1 MMTHFLLVRF
11 LIYFLTLLIIIP
23 VPVVFAN
30 KWKLALPGYKY
41 NFPSEHR
48 SHPNFK
54 IEWWYFSGNVKDE
67 SGNKYSFM
75 LTFFR
80 RGLRL
85 EKTSEVNRSRW
96 ALNNLYFSHFSVYS
110 AKKNKH
116 YFSEKIS
123 RGALGQAGA
132 STEKFKVWID
142 DWKAEIGDQEQ
153 SNKILIFAK
162 KDKLYLDFEL
172 EPQKNPVIHGT
183 NGISQKSSGV
193 GQASHYYSFT
203 RLKVNGSLSIE
214 GKRIAVNGSA
224 WMDHEFGSNQLGKE
238 QIGWDWFSIQLSN
251 NTELM
256 LYLMRNKSGS
266 YDLTS
271 SGSLIASD
279 GSVIHL
285 SLNDFKI
292 KNKRFWKSKKSKALY
307 PVEWVIEVPKY
318 NINLKI
324 KALHEKQELD
334 TAKSTQ
340 IIYWE
345 GGINVEG
352 LSQGISVNGVGFV
365 EMTGYAEY
373 GRPKF

>member
-1 MMTHFLLVRF
+1 MKHYLLIRCFISMVVF
-11 LIYFLTLLIIIP
+11 LIINP
-23 VPVVFAN
+23 VSIVSAN

-41 NFPSEHR
+41 EFPNEHR

-67 SGNKYSFM
+67 NGNRYSFM

-85 EKTSEVNRSRW
+85 EKTSEMNRSRW

-116 YFSEKIS
+116 YFSEKFS

-132 STEKFKVWID
+132 YTERFKVWID
-142 DWKAEIGDQEQ
+142 DWKAENINE
-153 SNKILIFAK
+153 KISIFAK
-162 KDKLYLDFEL
+162 KDNLYLDFEL
-172 EPQKNPVIHGT
+172 ESKKKPVIHGK
-183 NGISQKSSGV
+183 NGISQKSAGV
-193 GQASHYYSFT
+193 GQASHYYSYT
-203 RLKVNGSLSIE
+203 RLKVNGSLAVE
-214 GKRIAVNGSA
+214 GKRIRVHGTA

-251 NTELM
+251 DTELM
-256 LYLMRNKSGS
+256 LYLMRNKNGS
-266 YDLTS
+266 YDFTS
-271 SGSLIASD
+271 SGLLIASD

-285 SLNDFKI
+285 SLNDFTI
-292 KNKRFWKSKKSKALY
+292 KNKSFWKSKKSKALY

-324 KALHEKQELD
+324 KALHDKQELD

-352 LSQGISVNGVGFV
+352 FSQGISVNGVGFV
-365 EMTGYAEY
+365 EMTGYAKY

>member
-11 LIYFLTLLIIIP
+11 FIYFLTLLIIIP

-54 IEWWYFSGNVKDE
+54 IEWWYFSGNVKDA

-142 DWKAEIGDQEQ
+142 DWKAEIADRNQP
-153 SNKILIFAK
+153 NKILIFAK

-214 GKRIAVNGSA
+214 GKRITVNGSA

-318 NINLKI
+318 NINLNI

>member
-23 VPVVFAN
+23 APVVFAN

-96 ALNNLYFSHFSVYS
+96 ALNNLYFSHFSFYS

-142 DWKAEIGDQEQ
+142 DWKAEIADRNQP
-153 SNKILIFAK
+153 NKILIFAK

-183 NGISQKSSGV
+183 NGISQKSSGL
-193 GQASHYYSFT
+193 GQASHYYSYT

-256 LYLMRNKSGS
+256 LYLMRNTSGS

-324 KALHEKQELD
+324 KALHDKQELD

>member
-142 DWKAEIGDQEQ
+142 DWKAEIADRNQP
-153 SNKILIFAK
+153 NKILIFAK

-214 GKRIAVNGSA
+214 GKRIGVNGSA

-352 LSQGISVNGVGFV
+352 FSQGVSVNGVGFV
-365 EMTGYAEY
+365 EMTGYAKY

>member
-11 LIYFLTLLIIIP
+11 FIYFLTLLIIIP
-23 VPVVFAN
+23 VTVVFAN

-54 IEWWYFSGNVKDE
+54 IEWWYFSGNVKDA

-142 DWKAEIGDQEQ
+142 DWKAEIADRNQP
-153 SNKILIFAK
+153 NKILIFAK

-214 GKRIAVNGSA
+214 GKRIGVNGSA

-318 NINLKI
+318 NINLNI

>member
-11 LIYFLTLLIIIP
+11 FIYFLTLLIIIP

-142 DWKAEIGDQEQ
+142 DWKAEIADRNQP
-153 SNKILIFAK
+153 NKILIFAK

-214 GKRIAVNGSA
+214 GKRITVNGSA